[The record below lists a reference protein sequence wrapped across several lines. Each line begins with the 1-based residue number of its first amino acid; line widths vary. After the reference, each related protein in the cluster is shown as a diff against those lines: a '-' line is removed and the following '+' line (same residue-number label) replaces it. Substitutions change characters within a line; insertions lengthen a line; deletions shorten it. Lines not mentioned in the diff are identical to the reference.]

1 MPPTENRPVR
11 IHRTGLYI
19 PPETAPV
26 HFSAET
32 PFRSRTAGLP
42 SVKNGIPESRR
53 SVSGF
58 RRSFRSFRTATY
70 NSPFSNPTAIG
81 RNRKYNLQERT
92 KLSATRAA
100 FRKRLR
106 KSRRNSESRP
116 YTSTGH
122 NLRACRVR
130 LKVSAE
136 AGRPGNAARG
146 SQSLHRDPKNEIG
159 NRDTSKHTIAYRPS
173 PSATAHPQTGPTRK
187 RSAVPGIATA

>member
-58 RRSFRSFRTATY
+58 HRSFRPFEQPRTTALFQILPPSVATESIISRSAR
-70 NSPFSNPTAIG
+70 NSAPPEPHSENVCERVVETANRDHILQPVTTFVPAVCASKSPQKRADPGMQLVAANRCTAI
-81 RNRKYNLQERT
+81 RK
-92 KLSATRAA
+92 TR
-100 FRKRLR
+100 
-106 KSRRNSESRP
+106 
-116 YTSTGH
+116 
-122 NLRACRVR
+122 
-130 LKVSAE
+130 
-136 AGRPGNAARG
+136 
-146 SQSLHRDPKNEIG
+146 
-159 NRDTSKHTIAYRPS
+159 
-173 PSATAHPQTGPTRK
+173 SATAIYRNIRSPTDL
-187 RSAVPGIATA
+187 PLP